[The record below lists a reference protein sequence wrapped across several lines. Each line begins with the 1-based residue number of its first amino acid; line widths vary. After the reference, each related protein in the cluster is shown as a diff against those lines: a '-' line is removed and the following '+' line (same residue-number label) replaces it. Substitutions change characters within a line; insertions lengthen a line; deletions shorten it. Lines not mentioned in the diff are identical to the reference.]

1 MLDKKDLRGAAVM
14 FRDLSELL
22 IAWADDLD
30 KNRKKGRKSA
40 AVAAI
45 AAPDEV
51 PAETP
56 VVEPVAVKE
65 EISEE
70 EASAVAA
77 LAASDESA
85 ASDEPAVPVA
95 PFTYDAVH
103 DYVRHK
109 LSKGFRSQILA
120 LFYSYGA
127 KKFSEVDPAYYG
139 DLVEAVSRL
148 GADSGGDGHA

>member
-1 MLDKKDLRGAAVM
+1 MLDKKDLRGAAVL

-40 AVAAI
+40 AI
-45 AAPDEV
+45 EAPVEA

-56 VVEPVAVKE
+56 TVEPVAVKE

-70 EASAVAA
+70 ETSAVAA
-77 LAASDESA
+77 PTASDKSA
-85 ASDEPAVPVA
+85 VSDEPAVPMA

-103 DYVRHK
+103 DYVGYK
-109 LSKGFRSQILA
+109 LSKGFRSQIIA
-120 LFYSYGA
+120 LFNSYGA
-127 KKFSEVDPAYYG
+127 QKFSEVDPAYYG
-139 DLVEAVSRL
+139 DLVETIAGL
-148 GADSGGDGHA
+148 GVDSGGDVHAS